1 MLVYAG
7 RMYINHSKLV
17 QSIEAHI
24 LGEMFE
30 QYKKYNTQSH
40 AEVTIYIAVLLLLS
54 PYQSEY
60 FIQ

>member
-1 MLVYAG
+1 
-7 RMYINHSKLV
+7 MYINHSKLV